1 MKSLNRVELIGHLG
15 GDPNMRYSQKGDAV
29 ASFSIATSDSW
40 TDQQT
45 GQKREKTEWHRLVA
59 FGKMAEII
67 GQYCRSGHR
76 LWIEGKLETSKYK
89 DPEGITRYSTQI
101 IVNDLIFL
109 NSADKNQGNGQQQRP
124 ATQSRPP
131 QPPQNNDYGDA
142 YAAASGGTM
151 RDSGG
156 TNQQDCGE
164 FDDDIP
170 F

>member
-15 GDPNMRYSQKGDAV
+15 GNPNMRYSKNGDPV
-29 ASFSIATSDSW
+29 ASLSMATSDSW

-67 GQYCRSGHR
+67 GQYCKSGNR
-76 LWIEGKLETSKYK
+76 LWIEGKLETSKYT

-101 IVNDLIFL
+101 IINDLIFL
-109 NSADKNQGNGQQQRP
+109 SSADKNQGNGQQHP
-124 ATQSRPP
+124 AAQSRPP
-131 QPPQNNDYGDA
+131 QPPQNNEYGDA

-156 TNQQDCGE
+156 TSQQDSGE